1 MSGRP
6 TGHVW
11 EAPVTVPGILA
22 VETSMRVAEV
32 KHVDVAVN
40 ALAKNSLGIGEAGD
54 TNARPACASATAC
67 LRSVTK
73 RGFTTSQIKR
83 NR

>member
-1 MSGRP
+1 
-6 TGHVW
+6 
-11 EAPVTVPGILA
+11 
-22 VETSMRVAEV
+22 MRVAEV

>member
-1 MSGRP
+1 
-6 TGHVW
+6 
-11 EAPVTVPGILA
+11 
-22 VETSMRVAEV
+22 MRVAEV

-54 TNARPACASATAC
+54 TIVRPACASATAC
-67 LRSVTK
+67 LRAVTK
-73 RGFTTSQIKR
+73 RGFITSQIKR